1 VSTSTATPVPRLTER
16 PAVRTAGAL
25 GAELFFYALM
35 WAGIALALTA
45 LNLVGNG
52 VWGADDPTS
61 AWEGTSVLLQ
71 YVMIA
76 GGLMVAVNHLPL
88 YVTHGVTR
96 RDFAAG
102 TFLTFAGL
110 AVGAALAATLAFAVE
125 RVVFAA
131 FDWSHV
137 LGGDPTVH
145 LYDSPD
151 QYGVIFVEL
160 ATSYAAHLVGGLV
173 IGAALYRLGWV
184 VGSAVML
191 AGVAVI
197 IGAEMAVA
205 TGLGGAMLG
214 WWFDAD
220 PLHAALGVAI
230 ALGLAVVGALVAR
243 ALIVGTPVE
252 TTDAA
257 WWR

>member
-1 VSTSTATPVPRLTER
+1 VSTSTATPAPRLTEQ
-16 PAVRTAGAL
+16 PALRVAGTL

-45 LNLVGNG
+45 LNLVGTG
-52 VWGADDPTS
+52 SWGAVDPTS
-61 AWEGTSVLLQ
+61 AWEDTSVLLQ
-71 YVMIA
+71 YVMIG

-88 YVTHGVTR
+88 YVTHGLTR
-96 RDFAAG
+96 RDFAGG
-102 TFLTFAGL
+102 TLLAFAAL
-110 AVGAALAATLAFAVE
+110 AVGAALAATLGFAVE

-137 LGGDPTVH
+137 VGGDPTTH
-145 LYDSPD
+145 LYDSLD
-151 QYGVIFVEL
+151 QYGLIFVEL

-173 IGAALYRLGWV
+173 IGAALYRLGWL
-184 VGSAVML
+184 VGSTVML
-191 AGVAVI
+191 LGVAVI
-197 IGAEMAVA
+197 LGAEMAVA

-220 PLHAALGVAI
+220 TLPAALGVAI
-230 ALGLAVVGALVAR
+230 ALGLTGAGALVAR

>member
-1 VSTSTATPVPRLTER
+1 MSTSTAPAPRLTEH
-16 PAVRTAGAL
+16 PALRVAGVL
-25 GAELFFYALM
+25 GVELFFYALM

-45 LNLVGNG
+45 LNLVGTNA
-52 VWGADDPTS
+52 WGAADNAS
-61 AWEGTSVLLQ
+61 AWEGTTVLLQ
-71 YVMIA
+71 YVMIG
-76 GGLMVAVNHLPL
+76 GGLMLAVTHLPL
-88 YVTHGVTR
+88 YVTHGITR

-102 TFLTFAGL
+102 ALLALGAL

-125 RVVFAA
+125 RLVFAA
-131 FDWSHV
+131 FDWPHV
-137 LGGDPTVH
+137 LGGDRAVH

-160 ATSYAAHLVGGLV
+160 VTSYAAHLVGGLV

-197 IGAEMAVA
+197 LGAEMAVA
-205 TGLGGAMLG
+205 TGLGGAMLT

-230 ALGLAVVGALVAR
+230 ALGLTAAGALVAR